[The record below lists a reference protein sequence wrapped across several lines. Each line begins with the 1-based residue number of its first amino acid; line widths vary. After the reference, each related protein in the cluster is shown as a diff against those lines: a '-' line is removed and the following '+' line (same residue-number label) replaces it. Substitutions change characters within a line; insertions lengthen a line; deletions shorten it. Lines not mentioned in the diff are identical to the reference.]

1 MNEATGTARILMF
14 ALILAITGCVS
25 TYTEN
30 RLIAPSIKLS
40 RSTPVVIATSE
51 NGRYGTIDY
60 PSSGR
65 MTADAIKSSFIA
77 LANDVSILT
86 TCKNLLCLKSET
98 KTAPVYFV
106 VPEIIHWEDRNTE
119 WSGIPDR
126 IEVKISVFNDQDP
139 KPLAS
144 ALITGKS
151 KWATFGGDH
160 PQDLLPEPI
169 SKFVKSLY

>member
-1 MNEATGTARILMF
+1 MNKLAYTIRIAMF
-14 ALILAITGCVS
+14 VMVFGMIGCTS

-30 RLIAPSIKLS
+30 RLVDSNIKLLG
-40 RSTPVVIATSE
+40 STPVIIATSE

-65 MTADAIKSSFIA
+65 MTADAIKSSFIP
-77 LANDVSILT
+77 LANNVSISPS
-86 TCKNLLCLKSET
+86 CKNLVCLKVDT
-98 KTAPVYFV
+98 KIAPVYFV

-126 IEVKISVFNDQDP
+126 IEVKISIFNDQDP
-139 KPLAS
+139 TPLAA

-160 PQDLLPEPI
+160 PQDLLPEPVA
-169 SKFVKSLY
+169 KFVKSLY